1 MNFSLLFS
9 DELRGFYKS
18 KVMMFMWVGLPVVA
32 VLVGYL
38 PTNEQ
43 EIPLTAISAIVV
55 SSLAGTLASVMLAV
69 SIINEKSKNVY
80 QLFLIRPIKR
90 RDILFA
96 KLLAIYVCVI
106 IASLIA
112 VMVGIAGD
120 YLKTGMIPEAVLT
133 STVETLVIS
142 FSMLAVSSTVG
153 LLIGVAAPSVLVGS
167 ILVIYGGNQ
176 ISTITII
183 PTLLNV
189 GILRIPIT
197 AGLAITT
204 AIALLAVALKLFD
217 RKQF

>member
-18 KVMMFMWVGLPVVA
+18 KVMMFLWVGLPVVA
-32 VLVGYL
+32 VLVGFL
-38 PTNEQ
+38 PNDAPEV
-43 EIPLTAISAIVV
+43 PLTAISAIVV

-69 SIINEKSKNVY
+69 SIINERSRNVY

-96 KLLAIYVCVI
+96 KLSAIYVCVV
-106 IASLIA
+106 IASVIA

-120 YLKTGMIPEAVLT
+120 YLKTGIVPETILI
-133 STVETLVIS
+133 STVESLVIS
-142 FSMLAVSSTVG
+142 FSMLAVSSSVG
-153 LLIGVAAPSVLVGS
+153 VLIGVAAPSVLVGS

-176 ISTITII
+176 ISIITAI
-183 PTLLNV
+183 PALLNLGNSTLIAV
-189 GILRIPIT
+189 GS
-197 AGLAITT
+197 AITT
-204 AIALLAVALKLFD
+204 TFVLLAVALKLFD

>member
-1 MNFSLLFS
+1 MNFSLLFF

-18 KVMMFMWVGLPVVA
+18 KVMIFLWVGLPVVA
-32 VLVGYL
+32 VLVGFL
-38 PTNEQ
+38 PSDAPEV
-43 EIPLTAISAIVV
+43 PLTAISAVVV

-69 SIINEKSKNVY
+69 SIINERSRNVY

-96 KLLAIYVCVI
+96 KLSAIYVCVV
-106 IASLIA
+106 IASVIA

-120 YLKTGMIPEAVLT
+120 YLKTGIVPETILI
-133 STVETLVIS
+133 STVESLVIS

-153 LLIGVAAPSVLVGS
+153 VLIGVAAPSVLVGS

-176 ISTITII
+176 ISIITVI

-189 GILRIPIT
+189 GNSILIT
-197 AGLAITT
+197 AGLAITI

>member
-18 KVMMFMWVGLPVVA
+18 KVMMFLWVGLPVVA
-32 VLVGYL
+32 VLVGFL
-38 PTNEQ
+38 PNDAPEV
-43 EIPLTAISAIVV
+43 PLTAISAIVV

-69 SIINEKSKNVY
+69 SIINERSRNVY

-96 KLLAIYVCVI
+96 KLSAIYVCVI

-112 VMVGIAGD
+112 IMVGVAGD
-120 YLKTGMIPEAVLT
+120 YLKTGVIPETVLA
-133 STVETLVIS
+133 STLESLVIS

-153 LLIGVAAPSVLVGS
+153 VLIGVAAPSVLIGS

-176 ISTITII
+176 ISIITAI
-183 PTLLNV
+183 PALLNLGNSTAIAV
-189 GILRIPIT
+189 GS
-197 AGLAITT
+197 AITT
-204 AIALLAVALKLFD
+204 TIVLLAVALKLFD

>member
-18 KVMMFMWVGLPVVA
+18 KVMMFLWVGLPVVA
-32 VLVGYL
+32 ILVGFL
-38 PTNEQ
+38 PSNTPEV
-43 EIPLTAISAIVV
+43 PLTAISAIVV

-69 SIINEKSKNVY
+69 SIINERSKNVY

-120 YLKTGMIPEAVLT
+120 YLITGMIPEAVFT

-153 LLIGVAAPSVLVGS
+153 VLIGVAAPSVLVGS

-176 ISTITII
+176 ISVITVM
-183 PTLLNV
+183 PTLLNL
-189 GILRIPIT
+189 GNSIPIT
-197 AGLAITT
+197 VGLAITI
-204 AIALLAVALKLFD
+204 AFALLAVALKLFD

>member
-18 KVMMFMWVGLPVVA
+18 KVMMFLWVGLPVVA
-32 VLVGYL
+32 VLVGFL
-38 PTNEQ
+38 PTNTPDF
-43 EIPLTAISAIVV
+43 PLTAISAIVV

-96 KLLAIYVCVI
+96 KLLAIYICVI

-120 YLKTGMIPEAVLT
+120 YLITGIIPEAVVT
-133 STVETLVIS
+133 STFESLVIS
-142 FSMLAVSSTVG
+142 FSMLAVSSTIG
-153 LLIGVAAPSVLVGS
+153 TLIGVAAPSVLVGS

-176 ISTITII
+176 ISVIAIL
-183 PTLLNV
+183 PTLFNV
-189 GILRIPIT
+189 GNSILIT
-197 AGLAITT
+197 VGLAITT
-204 AIALLAVALKLFD
+204 SIALTAVALKLFD